1 MRRRRLVVGLIGDV
15 GGEVVDVVGGEVEGG
30 ITELLV
36 LEVEVEVVEAMV
48 VEVMEGRATAVVAL
62 PMEEEEDT
70 AVVAE
75 AMGGQVEDG
84 GKTITLRHAQD
95 YASLSHSLSP
105 PMPYLL
111 MPSRLDSTLAYHDSP
126 YQKQENK
133 KQKKLFSLVDD
144 DEAPVID

>member
-1 MRRRRLVVGLIGDV
+1 
-15 GGEVVDVVGGEVEGG
+15 
-30 ITELLV
+30 
-36 LEVEVEVVEAMV
+36 VVEAMV

-62 PMEEEEDT
+62 PMEEEEEDT

-111 MPSRLDSTLAYHDSP
+111 MPSRLDSLLAYHDSP

-133 KQKKLFSLVDD
+133 KQKKNFSRLWTTTKPRSSTDCFVSRC
-144 DEAPVID
+144 